1 MIKEACRSKTLG
13 PCHYAGQIKHCLVVI
28 TTIATAAT
36 ITADTIFVPIPSRWE
51 TVEQPLVMMA
61 GKHFCS
67 RLRWALISQTTSS
80 VKISLTTGLSHTE
93 GPTLCTPRHLS
104 IPLLDRVKVLHCIQP
119 IALAKMFTSLC
130 LIFLIYTWGVV
141 KYLLHRNSMRMSY
154 YMYISWNSA
163 CRHSIGKY

>member
-1 MIKEACRSKTLG
+1 MLG
-13 PCHYAGQIKHCLVVI
+13 KLSIVLLLLLPLPLLLLSPLILSLFLFH
-28 TTIATAAT
+28 
-36 ITADTIFVPIPSRWE
+36 PRWE

-80 VKISLTTGLSHTE
+80 VKISLATGLSQTE
-93 GPTLCTPRHLS
+93 GPPLCTPRHLS

-119 IALAKMFTSLC
+119 IALAKMFNFLR
-130 LIFLIYTWGVV
+130 LIFLICKWGVV